1 MAPYLLVR
9 VRFFTR
15 NEGGRS
21 SPVITGYRAP
31 ASFDEGKTSPPTMY
45 DFELQLIDRE
55 SVEPGQQVRAKL
67 IPASPES
74 WPARQRG
81 QRVRI
86 HEGRTHVGD
95 AYIEEVRLRAPS
107 AETA

>member
-1 MAPYLLVR
+1 
-9 VRFFTR
+9 
-15 NEGGRS
+15 
-21 SPVITGYRAP
+21 
-31 ASFDEGKTSPPTMY
+31 MY

-55 SVEPGQQVRAKL
+55 SVEPGQQVRARL

-86 HEGRTHVGD
+86 HEGRKHVGD
-95 AYIEEVRLRAPS
+95 AYIEEVRLRAPPPRRRS
-107 AETA
+107 PYDPRGEGYAVTVSPRSLTG